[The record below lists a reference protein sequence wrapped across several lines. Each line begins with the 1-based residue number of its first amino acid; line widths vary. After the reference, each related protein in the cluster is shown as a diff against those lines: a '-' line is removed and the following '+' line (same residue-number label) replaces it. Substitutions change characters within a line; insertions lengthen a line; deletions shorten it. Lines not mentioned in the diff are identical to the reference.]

1 MVGCSLYVFCS
12 QFELKQSAGYILFH
26 VTVFLVACIPSVKW
40 TAGIR
45 KWFDLRPIARDGM
58 EIGSL
63 LVPMVITSQM
73 AFLEKWD
80 SKYMYLKVTEVE
92 RSYLLAS
99 QLMGMF
105 TASILLIINHVKP
118 MMSSVFFFM
127 VTACIAATIGVQLDV
142 DIMWVSISVL
152 LYFVALFAI
161 LRWIPGCFTIG
172 EAMIVTQAVVLV
184 AIDSYANLGI
194 KLVYISPTFYNLFGI
209 HAEVARGTLTLWMQL
224 LLVGSLTTG
233 LLLLPVFY
241 YLSLVRDYWERLT
254 GYMAFYA
261 VLLFTFFA
269 LLLPWSVLIL
279 GGINPFVW
287 LWDYLDTGN
296 IRIPLVR
303 YWFCVVFVAVGFV
316 AWKSLRRQSS
326 PNASGTIT
334 RKVFHLLALA
344 IYIPGVIYEPNITHL
359 ASSVAVAAFLFIE
372 YIRLYRIGPFGETI
386 HSALEVFLDEKDS
399 GPLILTHLYL
409 LLGFA
414 VPLWL
419 YPVDYLKSDSTGCK
433 LALYSGILSLGIG
446 DTMASVVGK
455 RFGRCRWP
463 GGVKTVEGT
472 LAGIASQMLFL
483 WSLHHKGFLFLP
495 EERWLPVSMAII
507 SGSVLEGWTTQI
519 DNIVLSPF
527 LCSLLMFKCR

>member
-1 MVGCSLYVFCS
+1 
-12 QFELKQSAGYILFH
+12 
-26 VTVFLVACIPSVKW
+26 
-40 TAGIR
+40 
-45 KWFDLRPIARDGM
+45 M

-73 AFLEKWD
+73 AFVEKWD
-80 SKYMYLKVTEVE
+80 SKYVFLKVTEVE

-99 QLMGMF
+99 QLMSMF
-105 TASILLIINHVKP
+105 TASILLITNHVKP
-118 MMSSVFFFM
+118 VMSSVFFFM
-127 VTACIAATIGVQLDV
+127 VTTCIAATISIHLDV
-142 DIMWVSISVL
+142 DIMWVSVSVS

-161 LRWIPGCFTIG
+161 LWWIPGCFTIG
-172 EAMIVTQAVVLV
+172 EAMIVTQAVVFV
-184 AIDSYANLGI
+184 TIDSFANLGI
-194 KLVYISPTFYNLFGI
+194 KLAYLSPTFYNLFGI
-209 HAEVARGTLTLWMQL
+209 HAEATRGTLTLWMQL
-224 LLVGSLTTG
+224 LVVGSLTTG

-241 YLSLVRDYWERLT
+241 YLTLVRDYWERVT

-261 VLLFTFFA
+261 VLFFTFFA

-287 LWDYLDTGN
+287 LWDYLDFGD
-296 IRIPLVR
+296 IRMPLVR
-303 YWFCVVFVAVGFV
+303 YWFCVVLVAVGFV
-316 AWKSLRRQSS
+316 AWKSLRLQSS
-326 PNASGTIT
+326 PTAPSTIT

-344 IYIPGVIYEPNITHL
+344 VFIPGVVYEPNVTHL
-359 ASSVAVAAFLFIE
+359 ASSVAVAAFIFIE
-372 YIRLYRIGPFGETI
+372 YIRLYRIGPFGESI

-399 GPLILTHLYL
+399 GPLILTHVYL

-419 YPVDYLKSDSTGCK
+419 YPVDYMIGDSIGCN

-472 LAGIASQMLFL
+472 LAGVASQLLFL
-483 WSLHHKGFLFLP
+483 WSLHYKGFLFLP
-495 EERWLPVSMAII
+495 EERWWSVSMAVIC
-507 SGSVLEGWTTQI
+507 GSLLEGWTTQI

-527 LCSLLMFKCR
+527 LCSLLLFKCR